1 MACSYFSRQREAP
14 YPHRKATDSEPG
26 RQCWLIIKI
35 DLKGRRRKK
44 SSAELWV
51 CWCEYLLAGLFH
63 LTDGAVQKVCILNVL
78 RDAGIWK
85 ATFQWKNKRTVPES
99 KSHWAYF
106 LFPLVVVFFFRCC
119 WCSMLLRLAMKQQS
133 EVPCFVIQLALLIF
147 QPGTQVF
154 CFWFTLNTF
163 TGPYLLTHK
172 LQTDVNT
179 WIFKADSV
187 KAQSRP
193 YGLNSSVT
201 IPWHCLV
208 CRSLCN
214 SILMTL
220 FSCAVPS
227 LSTDYISEAK

>member
-106 LFPLVVVFFFRCC
+106 LFPLVVFFFSSDVADVRCC
-119 WCSMLLRLAMKQQS
+119 SDWLWNSSLKC
-133 EVPCFVIQLALLIF
+133 LALSFSSL
-147 QPGTQVF
+147 
-154 CFWFTLNTF
+154 FWF
-163 TGPYLLTHK
+163 
-172 LQTDVNT
+172 
-179 WIFKADSV
+179 
-187 KAQSRP
+187 
-193 YGLNSSVT
+193 SSLELKFFV
-201 IPWHCLV
+201 
-208 CRSLCN
+208 SG
-214 SILMTL
+214 
-220 FSCAVPS
+220 S
-227 LSTDYISEAK
+227 LSTHSLDPTCWHTSFRQMWTRGSSKQTVSKHNLDHMV

>member
-1 MACSYFSRQREAP
+1 MLASGKQLSNGKIKELYLKASLTGPTFFS
-14 YPHRKATDSEPG
+14 
-26 RQCWLIIKI
+26 L
-35 DLKGRRRKK
+35 LLLFF
-44 SSAELWV
+44 SSDVADV
-51 CWCEYLLAGLFH
+51 
-63 LTDGAVQKVCILNVL
+63 
-78 RDAGIWK
+78 
-85 ATFQWKNKRTVPES
+85 
-99 KSHWAYF
+99 
-106 LFPLVVVFFFRCC
+106 RCC
-119 WCSMLLRLAMKQQS
+119 SDWLWNSSQ
-133 EVPCFVIQLALLIF
+133 VPCFVIQLALLIF

-208 CRSLCN
+208 CRSLCI

>member
-1 MACSYFSRQREAP
+1 MWISFGWPVSPHWWGCPEGLHFKCSQGCWHLESNFPMEKIKELYLKTSLTGPTFFS
-14 YPHRKATDSEPG
+14 
-26 RQCWLIIKI
+26 
-35 DLKGRRRKK
+35 
-44 SSAELWV
+44 
-51 CWCEYLLAGLFH
+51 LLL
-63 LTDGAVQKVCILNVL
+63 L
-78 RDAGIWK
+78 
-85 ATFQWKNKRTVPES
+85 
-99 KSHWAYF
+99 
-106 LFPLVVVFFFRCC
+106 FFFLQ
-119 WCSMLLRLAMKQQS
+119 MLLMFDAAQTKQQS
-133 EVPCFVIQLALLIF
+133 EVPCFVIQRSLLIF

-208 CRSLCN
+208 CRSLCI

>member
-1 MACSYFSRQREAP
+1 MLASGKQLSNGKIKELYLKASLTGPTFFS
-14 YPHRKATDSEPG
+14 
-26 RQCWLIIKI
+26 
-35 DLKGRRRKK
+35 
-44 SSAELWV
+44 
-51 CWCEYLLAGLFH
+51 LLLF
-63 LTDGAVQKVCILNVL
+63 
-78 RDAGIWK
+78 
-85 ATFQWKNKRTVPES
+85 F
-99 KSHWAYF
+99 
-106 LFPLVVVFFFRCC
+106 FFFRCC

-172 LQTDVNT
+172 LQTNVNT

-208 CRSLCN
+208 CRSLCI

-227 LSTDYISEAK
+227 LRTDYISEAK